1 MALMEH
7 LAGRVSRIIQEIE
20 GCIDR
25 DVDVEE
31 NVFFMVES
39 VVRDSIDVCIGNA
52 IVETIP
58 GLLLQVLNLISID
71 DGDGTSAVAS
81 GGSWLSASRHTPDG
95 CTAVSAEPMK
105 KRGRRPILTSGAE
118 RQIGYLLG
126 FKTIE
131 GDLRRQDIR
140 VQQHRLR
147 SSMWRV
153 DPNGGTIR
161 QIRHIRRRKYQV
173 KSPLSLWHIDGHH
186 KLIRWKFV
194 IHGGVDGFGRLIVY
208 LKCSTNNKSSTV
220 LHAFQEAVNT
230 WGLPS
235 RVRADKGVENRDVAE
250 WMLCH
255 PLRGLNRGSFITGKS
270 VHNSRIERMWRDV
283 YTTVVSTFYGLFIN
297 LEDEGILNCDSDID
311 LFCLH
316 YIYGSRINL
325 ALARFTE
332 AWNNHKLRTERH
344 KTPKQ
349 LFIKGLSTLDGGDA
363 IAIEYFELLN
373 EEQAAH
379 FGIDAEAPFPDETV
393 TDAGVIVENVQVTF
407 GAEEIARVYEQFD
420 PNDVED
426 EWGMNTYRLM
436 REHMSS
442 LLPPQT
448 Y

>member
-1 MALMEH
+1 M
-7 LAGRVSRIIQEIE
+7 
-20 GCIDR
+20 
-25 DVDVEE
+25 
-31 NVFFMVES
+31 
-39 VVRDSIDVCIGNA
+39 SIFPNA
-52 IVETIP
+52 
-58 GLLLQVLNLISID
+58 
-71 DGDGTSAVAS
+71 
-81 GGSWLSASRHTPDG
+81 
-95 CTAVSAEPMK
+95 
-105 KRGRRPILTSGAE
+105 
-118 RQIGYLLG
+118 G

-194 IHGGVDGFGRLIVY
+194 IHGGVDGFSRLIVY
-208 LKCSTNNKSSTV
+208 LKCSTNNRSSTV

-235 RVRADKGVENRDVAE
+235 GVRADKGVENRDVAE

-283 YTTVVSTFYGLFIN
+283 YTTVVSTFYGVFIN
-297 LEDEGILNCDSDID
+297 FEDEGILNCDSDVD

-316 YIYGSRINL
+316 YIYGSRIYL

-379 FGIDAEAPFPDETV
+379 FGIDAEAPLPDETV
-393 TDAGVIVENVQVTF
+393 T
-407 GAEEIARVYEQFD
+407 
-420 PNDVED
+420 
-426 EWGMNTYRLM
+426 
-436 REHMSS
+436 S
-442 LLPPQT
+442 
-448 Y
+448 